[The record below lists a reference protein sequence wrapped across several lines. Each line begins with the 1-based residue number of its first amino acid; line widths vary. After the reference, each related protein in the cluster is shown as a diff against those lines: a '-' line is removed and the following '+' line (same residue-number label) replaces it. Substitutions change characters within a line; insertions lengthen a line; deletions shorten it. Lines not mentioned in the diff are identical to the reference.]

1 MVNHVEL
8 EVNKI
13 YAKIDK
19 IAKRG
24 NDSFLEYFIYVDTL
38 VKDGKYGYFKE
49 CLEVKY
55 QITEDLEK
63 DLQTLK
69 RNSWKEILFQTH
81 TNFQEFTKK
90 ILKSKNLVQ
99 NGLYYYR
106 DIQPTKAKV
115 LDSNGSG
122 CELVPNIV
130 DDYVSSITVLK
141 TGSGY
146 SASASVVI
154 TGGIGTAS
162 ATPVVRGGKIY
173 SVTITAT
180 GSGHNKLLKLG
191 KITETDE
198 YNVDISNQLTKDLY
212 QRLVKNKSTYLTA
225 TKEGLTYSATFSTW
239 DVNFT
244 YDKNL
249 SNLYT
254 NAINYLLS

>member
-1 MVNHVEL
+1 MINQVEI

-19 IAKRG
+19 IAKKG

-38 VKDGKYGYFKE
+38 IKDGKYGYFKE

-55 QITEDLEK
+55 QIVDF
-63 DLQTLK
+63 DSDVQTLK

-90 ILKSKNLVQ
+90 LLKSKGIVQ
-99 NGLYYYR
+99 NGLYYFK
-106 DIQPTKAKV
+106 DIQPTRVKV
-115 LDSNGSG
+115 LDNNGSG

-141 TGSGY
+141 TGSAY
-146 SASASVVI
+146 SGSASVII
-154 TGGIGTAS
+154 TGGVATAS

-198 YNVDISNQLTKDLY
+198 YNADISNKLTKDLY
-212 QRLVKNKSTYLTA
+212 QRLIKNKSTYLTA

-239 DVNFT
+239 DVNYT

-254 NAINYLLS
+254 SAINYLLS